1 MISIDKHLNIATI
14 RIQRPHVYNALNK
27 DLIIALI
34 DAYKKINTDN
44 SIDIIVLTGDGK
56 GFCSGLD
63 LEWAQQLIEV
73 DVQSIVEEYFN
84 KLVKEIYNSSKLTV
98 AKLNGIAAGAGASLA
113 LACDLLFGIDEAKL
127 SFPFLHLGLQPDT
140 GASFLLVQRVGY
152 YKTMEWLIEGKTLSM
167 EEASKFNMIANTFES
182 IEILDKF
189 LEQFFIHCQKL
200 QTGSV
205 IELKK
210 LLKATLQNDF
220 NQSLTLEAQAQSLSV
235 KGGMLKEKIEQFLN
249 KKK

>member
-1 MISIDKHLNIATI
+1 MIAIEQNANVAKI

-27 DLIIALI
+27 ELIIALM
-34 DAYKKINTDN
+34 DAYKKFNNDDTV
-44 SIDIIVLTGDGK
+44 DIIVLTGDGK

-63 LEWAQQLIEV
+63 LEWAQQLV
-73 DVQSIVEEYFN
+73 DVDVESIVEEYFN
-84 KLVKEIYNSSKLTV
+84 VLIKEIYNSPKLTV

-113 LACDLLFGIDEAKL
+113 LACDLLFGINEAKL

-152 YKTMEWLIEGKTLSM
+152 YKSMEWLIEGKTLSM
-167 EEASKFNMIANTFES
+167 EEASKYNMIANTFES
-182 IEILDKF
+182 IETLDKF
-189 LEQFFIHCQKL
+189 LEQFYIHCQKL
-200 QTGSV
+200 QSGSV

-210 LLKATLQNDF
+210 LLKASFQNDF
-220 NQSLTLEAQAQSLSV
+220 SNSLTLEALAQARSV